1 MSIIAGTEVPV
12 FDIGH
17 HYRSGDKHDFLV
29 RNAHL
34 GEALA
39 SHFIKSQATYVKVG
53 TSIVNRI
60 TGSHVEAPTEVDHN
74 VVLMRGHGFTTAAS
88 SIEQA
93 VYQAMYTRTAAKVQ
107 TTAMMTQSVYFE
119 AGLDGKVDDSGNI
132 KQARIKPAREL
143 HYLTSQEVTDASAM
157 NQSVAQRSWQLWE
170 REVSVSA
177 LYANEM
183 RK

>member
-1 MSIIAGTEVPV
+1 M
-12 FDIGH
+12 
-17 HYRSGDKHDFLV
+17 
-29 RNAHL
+29 RNVHL

-60 TGSHVEAPTEVDHN
+60 TGSHPEEPVEVDHN

-93 VYQAMYTRTAAKVQ
+93 VYQAMYTHTAAKVQ
-107 TTAMMTQSVYFE
+107 TTAMITQSIYLGAE
-119 AGLDGKVDDSGNI
+119 LNGKVDDSGTI
-132 KQARIKPAREL
+132 KQARIKSAQEL
-143 HYLTSQEVTDASAM
+143 HYLNSQEVTDASAM
-157 NQSVAQRSWQLWE
+157 NRSVAPRSWQLWE
-170 REVSVSA
+170 REVSVLA
-177 LYANEM
+177 LYVNEM